1 MKALYL
7 LFFALLCY
15 LPAQSQAWEKKNI
28 DSLQGKEYSFIL
40 QDSPAMISTMR
51 QSNENLLSMYRL
63 GVYALDNSVPSYT
76 STVLQLVGSLFFQP
90 LTHEEGHRSI
100 LSANGIGSIS
110 RPFINKQGAAY
121 VMGVSDQTL
130 QTLRNNDLKTYIRL
144 HTAGLESD
152 YALWCRESNLIYEQ
166 KEDYKT
172 LRIELLYRK
181 FTIMSYYIYGL
192 LGTNI
197 NIVEE
202 TNELDRDIV
211 GHDVYGAIKN
221 LFRPNET
228 FYRYTDFR
236 NLTSTEQ
243 KYARRV
249 GLLSLLNL
257 VDPLLYT
264 TTSRPIIGD
273 NGLRFA
279 LGYGMCPFGDYVDE
293 RFWWKK
299 NGFLTEF
306 YLRGYQN
313 RSNIF
318 PEFGLRL
325 PHFFSQG
332 RFRSDLN
339 LTAWSQPK
347 DLLFDATT
355 YKLGGS
361 AELRIQYI
369 YQPRHWGF
377 ARALSIDLGLVA
389 KTKGFLLEDVVMD
402 EHFGLRLGA
411 SIW

>member
-1 MKALYL
+1 MKTITLIVVAI
-7 LFFALLCY
+7 LCY
-15 LPAQSQAWEKKNI
+15 LPAQASEKPAK
-28 DSLQGKEYSFIL
+28 DSLQGKEYSFIF
-40 QDSPAMISTMR
+40 QDSPSLISTMR

-63 GVYALDNSVPSYT
+63 GVHALNYSVPSYI
-76 STVLQLVGSLFFQP
+76 STTLQLVGSLLFQP

-110 RPFINKQGAAY
+110 MPYFNKQGSAY
-121 VMGVSDQTL
+121 VKGVSDQTL
-130 QTLRNNDLKTYIRL
+130 QTLRSNDLKTYIRL

-166 KEDYKT
+166 KEKFKT
-172 LRIELLYRK
+172 LRVELLYRK
-181 FTIMSYYIYGL
+181 ITIMSYYIYGL
-192 LGTNI
+192 LGANI
-197 NIVEE
+197 NLVEE
-202 TNELDRDIV
+202 PNELDRDIV

-221 LFRPNET
+221 FYRPNET

-236 NLTSTEQ
+236 NLTLTEQ

-257 VDPLLYT
+257 VDPLLYNK
-264 TTSRPIIGD
+264 TSKPIIGN

-306 YLRGYQN
+306 YLREYQN
-313 RSNIF
+313 RTNIF

-325 PHFFSQG
+325 PKFLSKG

-339 LTAWSQPK
+339 LTAWPQPK
-347 DLLFDATT
+347 NLLFDATT

-361 AELRIQYI
+361 ADLRIQYI
-369 YQPRHWGF
+369 YQPQNF
-377 ARALSIDLGLVA
+377 SLANALSIDLGIVA
-389 KTKGFLLEDVVMD
+389 KTQGFMLEEVVMD
-402 EHFGLRLGA
+402 KHFGLRLGA
-411 SIW
+411 SIWW